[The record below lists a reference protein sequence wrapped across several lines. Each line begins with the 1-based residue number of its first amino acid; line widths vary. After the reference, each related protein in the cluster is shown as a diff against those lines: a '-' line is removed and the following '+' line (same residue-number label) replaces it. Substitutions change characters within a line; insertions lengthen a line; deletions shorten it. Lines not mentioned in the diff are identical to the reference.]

1 VELSSGQVGTV
12 TVVRCRGRLVHGDES
27 EHFRHVVKSLIQ
39 TDPQV
44 LLNLAEVSYVDSGG
58 LGVLFALRTSA
69 QSAGGHL
76 VLASPSQRL
85 LDLLNTTR
93 LITVFDVCDSEEA
106 GIRCFHEPTR

>member
-1 VELSSGQVGTV
+1 MELSSGQIGTV

-27 EHFRHVVKSLIQ
+27 ENFHHVVKSLIQ
-39 TDPQV
+39 TNPRV

-106 GIRCFHEPTR
+106 GIRCFH